1 VTANARVKVLLVDD
15 VEENLRVLEA
25 LLDRDDIEPLRA
37 ISGREALEL
46 LLVHDVAL
54 ALLDVQMP
62 EMDGFE
68 LAELMRGTERTR
80 HVPIIFLTAG
90 TREHS
95 RIFRGY
101 DVGAVDFLFKPI
113 DAAMLRHKVNV
124 FVQLHKQQVER
135 DQLAAELREML
146 RLNEMFVAAV
156 SHDLR
161 SPLGTVLTGVHLLES
176 DVTDPGPRRI
186 LARMRSGVDRMK
198 GMLDQLNDLARAR
211 LGGGIVVER
220 SPASFR
226 SFADKVFEDLRVAH
240 PDRTLA
246 VKYGDDGGA
255 PLAGKW
261 DAQRLSQV
269 VANLVGNALIYGTQ
283 EQGAE
288 VRVWGEGSK
297 VIVEVHNGGVIPEAL
312 RPHIFDP
319 FRRGAQRQAG
329 DGLGLGLYIV
339 RQIVIAHD
347 GTIDVNSTPEAGT
360 TFRVELPGESPA

>member
-1 VTANARVKVLLVDD
+1 
-15 VEENLRVLEA
+15 
-25 LLDRDDIEPLRA
+25 
-37 ISGREALEL
+37 
-46 LLVHDVAL
+46 
-54 ALLDVQMP
+54 
-62 EMDGFE
+62 
-68 LAELMRGTERTR
+68 MRGTERTR

-95 RIFRGY
+95 RMFRGY

-113 DAAMLRHKVNV
+113 DSVMLRHKVNV
-124 FVQLHKQQVER
+124 FVQLHKQQLER

-176 DVTDPGPRRI
+176 DVTGPGPTKI
-186 LARMRSGVDRMK
+186 LARMRSSVDRMK

-220 SPASFR
+220 RPASFR
-226 SFADKVFEDLRVAH
+226 AFADKVFEDMRVAH
-240 PDRTLA
+240 PGKTI
-246 VKYGDDGGA
+246 VVEYGDEGGA

-269 VANLVGNALIYGTQ
+269 LANLVGNALRYGTP
-283 EQGAE
+283 EQGAT
-288 VRVWGEGSK
+288 VRVWGEGPAL
-297 VIVEVHNGGVIPEAL
+297 VVTVHNGGAIPEAL

-319 FRRGAQRQAG
+319 FRRGVHRQPG

-339 RQIVIAHD
+339 RQIVLAHD
-347 GTIDVNSTPEAGT
+347 GKIDFTSTPEEGT
-360 TFRVELPGESPA
+360 TFRVDLPR